1 MKSWHRNKFSRILV
15 AYPAD
20 SKRLFGLCWI
30 IKTKLMKKFVAYFRV
45 STSEQG
51 KSGLGLEAQRTM
63 VNNYISSNGG
73 TVINQFTEIE
83 TGTSK
88 RKRTEIYKAI
98 DFAKQNNAV
107 LVIAKIDRLARNVF
121 FISSLMETGVEF
133 VACDLP
139 QATNFTIHLYA
150 ALAEMEAKM
159 ISERTKNALAEKKKQ
174 GYKLGTPANLT
185 DEGKKKAIQVIKQKA
200 AQNTANIQATALI
213 IEYRAKGYSYDKIAE
228 ALNQLN
234 FGTSQGKKHNSTS
247 VRRLFL
253 R

>member
-1 MKSWHRNKFSRILV
+1 
-15 AYPAD
+15 
-20 SKRLFGLCWI
+20 
-30 IKTKLMKKFVAYFRV
+30 MKKFVAYFRV

-63 VNNYISSNGG
+63 VENYISNNDG
-73 TVINQFTEIE
+73 ILLNQFTEIE

-88 RKRTEIYKAI
+88 RRRTEIYKAI
-98 DFAKQNNAV
+98 EFAKQNNAV

-121 FISSLMETGVEF
+121 FVSSLMEAGVEF

-150 ALAEMEAKM
+150 ALAEMEAGL
-159 ISERTKNALAEKKKQ
+159 ISQRTKAALAEKKKKNF
-174 GYKLGTPANLT
+174 KLGTPENLT
-185 DEGKKKAIQVIKQKA
+185 DEAKAKGMQVIKEKA
-200 AQNTANIQATALI
+200 AQNKANIQATALI
-213 IEYRAKGYSYDKIAE
+213 VEYRAKGLSFDKIAD

-247 VRRLFL
+247 VKRLYDRAVTTL
-253 R
+253 NVV

>member
-1 MKSWHRNKFSRILV
+1 MKR
-15 AYPAD
+15 
-20 SKRLFGLCWI
+20 
-30 IKTKLMKKFVAYFRV
+30 FVAYFRV

-63 VNNYISSNGG
+63 VENYINSNNG
-73 TVINQFTEIE
+73 IILNQFTEIE

-88 RKRTEIYKAI
+88 RRRTEIYKAI
-98 DFAKQNNAV
+98 EFAKQNDAI
-107 LVIAKIDRLARNVF
+107 LVIAKIDRLARNVYF
-121 FISSLMETGVEF
+121 VSSLMEAGVEF

-150 ALAEMEAKM
+150 ALAEMEGRL
-159 ISERTKNALAEKKKQ
+159 ISERTKNALVEKKKR
-174 GYKLGTPANLT
+174 GCKLGTPENLT
-185 DEGKKKAIQVIKQKA
+185 DEAKAKGIQVIRQKA
-200 AQNTANIQATALI
+200 AQNKANVQATALI
-213 IEYRAKGYSYDKIAE
+213 VEYRSKGLSYDKIAA

-253 R
+253 RKSDLQLQ